1 MPSSWI
7 RVNANVAREARM
19 VRARRVL
26 GVPKPTMVGMLVL
39 LEIELLEQRPSG
51 ELAAFDI
58 DTLADWAGWEGDVAP
73 FKKAL
78 AELEEDG
85 KLAGWD
91 ERHGVRIKQMEKDA
105 ERHRNKRRASN
116 GSPSDVGKTST
127 GRPRATERNG
137 NGTETERTGSS
148 SNQSSNRRSGDLDQE
163 SPRARANGASP
174 HEPGSA
180 PPAGALR
187 PEDLPPAAQALVAR
201 FYPREAT
208 DKRRR
213 RDVVEQL
220 LATLGA
226 GARYRKAT
234 VRAHSI
240 ERLER
245 RCAEVL
251 REGMKDP
258 DKAIVV
264 LLAKLSDTSD
274 LSAERQRRELEER
287 ADDERTEA
295 HDVDAAHAWLV
306 DRPDVAAAIDVQLD
320 AEGLV
325 AGDALQDSVRRITA
339 RSLLL
344 AAWRA
349 DGAPELVSKP

>member
-1 MPSSWI
+1 
-7 RVNANVAREARM
+7 
-19 VRARRVL
+19 
-26 GVPKPTMVGMLVL
+26 
-39 LEIELLEQRPSG
+39 
-51 ELAAFDI
+51 
-58 DTLADWAGWEGDVAP
+58 
-73 FKKAL
+73 
-78 AELEEDG
+78 
-85 KLAGWD
+85 
-91 ERHGVRIKQMEKDA
+91 
-105 ERHRNKRRASN
+105 
-116 GSPSDVGKTST
+116 
-127 GRPRATERNG
+127 
-137 NGTETERTGSS
+137 
-148 SNQSSNRRSGDLDQE
+148 
-163 SPRARANGASP
+163 
-174 HEPGSA
+174 
-180 PPAGALR
+180 
-187 PEDLPPAAQALVAR
+187 
-201 FYPREAT
+201 
-208 DKRRR
+208 
-213 RDVVEQL
+213 
-220 LATLGA
+220 
-226 GARYRKAT
+226 

-287 ADDERTEA
+287 ADEERTEA
-295 HDVDAAHAWLV
+295 HDVAAAEAWLV

>member
-1 MPSSWI
+1 LKALWI
-7 RVNANVAREARM
+7 RVEAHAIESIEVARFAEHLDVDVVTAFGHYCALGGSIAEHAPEGHIADVPNAAIERWGHWHGKRGRFATA
-19 VRARRVL
+19 VRAVL
-26 GVPKPTMVGMLVL
+26 
-39 LEIELLEQRPSG
+39 E
-51 ELAAFDI
+51 D
-58 DTLADWAGWEGDVAP
+58 
-73 FKKAL
+73 
-78 AELEEDG
+78 EDG
-85 KLAGWD
+85 NFLEWLDSMGKLI
-91 ERHGVRIKQMEKDA
+91 ERRERERTRKSGGNSA
-105 ERHRNKRRASN
+105 EIPRRDRGIS
-116 GSPSDVGKTST
+116 G
-127 GRPRATERNG
+127 ATERNG
-137 NGTETERTGSS
+137 TERDVTERTASS
-148 SNQSSNRRSGDLDQE
+148 SVNQNSNRRSGDLDPE
-163 SPRARANGASP
+163 SARARANGASP

-180 PPAGALR
+180 PPADALR

-201 FYPREAT
+201 FYPRGET
-208 DKRRR
+208 DPRRR
-213 RDVVEQL
+213 RDVVTQL

-226 GARYRKAT
+226 GARYRKAP

-240 ERLER
+240 DRLER

-274 LSAERQRRELEER
+274 LSADRQRRELDER
-287 ADDERTEA
+287 ADEERTEA
-295 HDVDAAHAWLV
+295 HDVAAADAWLV